1 MGKKF
6 AVFIDRDGTINL
18 DVDNLS
24 KIENLIIFPKVPEAI
39 ALLNKFHIPA
49 IVITNQPVIARGLLD
64 EKGIEEINNE
74 INRRIGKVGARIDRF
89 YFCPHHPRANLKK
102 YRVICDCRKPGIG
115 MYKQAA
121 QDYNIDVTKSYCIGD
136 SFRDIQA
143 GKTIGATTIGVA
155 SGQTDFRNS
164 KPDYKVPDLNEAV
177 KLLLKKENL
186 KWKQ

>member
-1 MGKKF
+1 MKKIF
-6 AVFIDRDGTINL
+6 AVFIDRDGTINQNFE
-18 DVDNLS
+18 NLS
-24 KIENLIIFPKVPEAI
+24 KLADLQLLPSTAQAI
-39 ALLNKFHIPA
+39 LLLNQAHIPA

-64 EKGIEEINNE
+64 EKGIEEIDNE

-136 SFRDIQA
+136 SFRDIKA
-143 GKTIGATTIGVA
+143 GKTLGATTIA
-155 SGQTDFRNS
+155 IKATNMDLKDS
-164 KPDYKVPDLNEAV
+164 KPDYLVQDLYEAI
-177 KLLLKKENL
+177 KLVLKKENL
-186 KWKQ
+186 G